1 MTLKSMLK
9 AIEDFLSAKER
20 KRLRQRDEVK
30 KVLRALKKKERALA
44 SKAANNASASK
55 ARAFDR
61 KRRVVRAQR
70 RKGVAALKALGRE
83 H

>member
-30 KVLRALKKKERALA
+30 KVLRALKKKDG
-44 SKAANNASASK
+44 NAPSLQTK
-55 ARAFDR
+55 IY
-61 KRRVVRAQR
+61 KLLIIIYQP
-70 RKGVAALKALGRE
+70 
-83 H
+83 

>member
-20 KRLRQRDEVK
+20 KRLRQRDEIK
-30 KVLRALKKKERALA
+30 KVLRALKKKERSLA
-44 SKAANNASASK
+44 AKAATNTSASK

-61 KRRVVRAQR
+61 KRRVARAQR
-70 RKGVAALKALGRE
+70 RKGVAALKALRRE